1 MVLDAVGDAGLRGDR
16 CASRVQI
23 GSRLTRVSLPVHM
36 ARRILGSFG
45 SLGDVR
51 RAGDVLR
58 RALSARDPVPSV
70 EEVRGA
76 RQAVE
81 AYRSAHAAPMHAAY
95 MGLRSC
101 LSTEGLHADLSRR
114 LKRLPTIEDKLRRL
128 PRMDVSSM
136 QDIGGCRAVLDS
148 QEGVARVVSR
158 FCANSLRRNGQPDK
172 IRDYVSQPQA
182 SGYRAIHIHT
192 RYHGRRIEVQLRTR
206 EQDSWAKI
214 VEDLTSRTGID
225 IKNGDGP
232 EEIHV
237 LLRRLSELLSITKP
251 PRPSDDELQD
261 ILTRLAMVSGL
272 GHAVR
277 STHQG
282 RGEG

>member
-1 MVLDAVGDAGLRGDR
+1 MR
-16 CASRVQI
+16 I
-23 GSRLTRVSLPVHM
+23 SLPEDM
-36 ARRILGSFG
+36 ARRASVSFG

-58 RALSARDPVPSV
+58 QALLAKVPIPSAD
-70 EEVRGA
+70 EVRHA
-76 RQAVE
+76 RLTAE
-81 AYRSAHAAPMHAAY
+81 AYRSAHASPMHAAY

-101 LSTEGLHADLSRR
+101 LITEGFDADLSRR

-128 PRMDVSSM
+128 PRMDLSSM
-136 QDIGGCRAVLDS
+136 QDIGGCRAVLDNE
-148 QEGVARVVSR
+148 EGVARVVSR

-182 SGYRAIHIHT
+182 SGYRAVHIHT

-232 EEIHV
+232 GDIHV
-237 LLRRLSELLSITKP
+237 LLRRLSDLLS
-251 PRPSDDELQD
+251 RAESLSPSDDELLD
-261 ILTRLAMVSGL
+261 ILTRLAMLSVFGYATRAIRQGL
-272 GHAVR
+272 G
-277 STHQG
+277 
-282 RGEG
+282 EG

>member
-1 MVLDAVGDAGLRGDR
+1 
-16 CASRVQI
+16 
-23 GSRLTRVSLPVHM
+23 M
-36 ARRILGSFG
+36 ARRTSASFG

-58 RALSARDPVPSV
+58 RALLAQGPVPTV
-70 EEVRGA
+70 EEVRDA
-76 RQAVE
+76 RRAVE

-101 LSTEGLHADLSRR
+101 LSTEGLNADLSRR

-128 PRMDVSSM
+128 RGMDLSSM
-136 QDIGGCRAVLDS
+136 QDIGGCRAVLDG
-148 QEGVARVVSR
+148 QVGVARAVSR
-158 FCANSLRRNGQPDK
+158 FCANSLRRNGQADK

-182 SGYRAIHIHT
+182 SGYRAVHIYT

-232 EEIHV
+232 EDIHV
-237 LLRRLSELLSITKP
+237 LLRRLSELLSMTESL
-251 PRPSDDELQD
+251 RPSGDELQD
-261 ILTRLAMVSGL
+261 ILTRLAMVSMFGD
-272 GHAVR
+272 AVR
-277 STHQG
+277 SIRSIRPG
-282 RGEG
+282 LGWD